1 MSINKQ
7 SLDARVGHEQEFF
20 DHVAS
25 QQGEDYSIR
34 TDYSAAL
41 KFAHIEESQLNGMRV
56 LDCGAGLGHLAVWLA
71 MKGAHVTA
79 IDVSPKSLEVL
90 SKRALHHG
98 VSQNIASR
106 LLPIEQIDYE
116 SASFDLAVGEFIL
129 HHVMLDK
136 CMPQIRRVLRPGGKA
151 LFLETSAA
159 NKVLMFFRTHIIGR
173 LGIPKMQDEIEYP
186 LTPRDVEYIDKVFEG
201 GCKVHY
207 VPYTFL
213 RMLDSHVFRHKIRFV
228 SWLLLT
234 GDRLIYRY
242 LPFMR
247 KYSYVMLLDL
257 TR

>member
-7 SLDARVGHEQEFF
+7 SLDARVGHERDFF
-20 DHVAS
+20 DEIAS
-25 QQGEDYSIR
+25 EHGEDYSIR
-34 TDYSAAL
+34 TDYAVAL
-41 KFAHIEESQLNGMRV
+41 RFVNIEESKLNGMKV

-71 MKGAHVTA
+71 TKGAHVTA

-90 SKRALHHG
+90 SKRARHHG
-98 VSQNIASR
+98 VSKNIDAR

-116 SASFDLAVGEFIL
+116 DARFDLAVGEFIL
-129 HHVMLDK
+129 HHVMLEK

-151 LFLETSAA
+151 LFLETSA
-159 NKVLMFFRTHIIGR
+159 NNRLLMFFRTHIIGH
-173 LGIPKMQDEIEYP
+173 LGIPKLQDEIEYP
-186 LTPRDVEYIDKVFEG
+186 LTERDVEYIDKVFEG
-201 GCKVHY
+201 RCKVHY

-213 RMLDSHVFRHKIRFV
+213 RMLDSHIFRRKIKFM
-228 SWLLLT
+228 SWLLIR

-247 KYSYVMLLDL
+247 KYSYVMLVDL